1 MRHRPRPSLAL
12 ALTLALGG
20 LPPAAAEVRS
30 PQTAAEVRSLNE
42 AAQKAIKAGDYGA
55 ALTAY
60 RQAIAALRDEPE
72 AAAER
77 TTAMFL
83 AAVCLEKLARPA
95 EALVAHRE
103 ALDAGLA
110 DPLAGKARGRIEALE
125 AVVVTPAAPPSDEP
139 PSDEPSSDEP
149 TQAPAPDEPTPPPAT
164 PPELAPPATDPLPVD
179 PEAALARINARAKAA
194 VKAKRWDAALA
205 AYREAVERL
214 AAMPERQGEL
224 AMAWFLVGVCLD
236 ELGRRDEADPAYAQ
250 ARALGPPPAI
260 LARIAER
267 IGPPPTADAPPG
279 VPVRLA
285 CTPADLAITV
295 GDLLDGAA
303 CDALRTL
310 PPGRWRIEARGVD
323 GRAGARTVQITP
335 GVGDHRISLV
345 VPPRLD
351 VPPPEPDRRAA
362 WVLTVGAAV
371 ALGTGG
377 ALFALDDPDDLGPE
391 ARPVGIGLLALGGA
405 LSVTALFAFATADAP
420 RTARR
425 PPGWGPAALTF

>member
-20 LPPAAAEVRS
+20 LPPAVAEVRS

-60 RQAIAALRDEPE
+60 RQAIAALRGEPD
-72 AAAER
+72 AVAER

-83 AAVCLEKLARPA
+83 AAVCLEKLDRPA

-125 AVVVTPAAPPSDEP
+125 AVVVTPDPPAPAADPTTDEP
-139 PSDEPSSDEP
+139 AD
-149 TQAPAPDEPTPPPAT
+149 PAAVSPTPEPQPSPA
-164 PPELAPPATDPLPVD
+164 ADPLPLD

-214 AAMPERQGEL
+214 AAMPEREGEL

-236 ELGRRDEADPAYAQ
+236 QLGRRDEADPAYAQ

-310 PPGRWRIEARGVD
+310 PPGRWRIDARGVD

-420 RTARR
+420 RTAPL